1 MNHSFT
7 VLIYI
12 LIQGVA
18 RCVNEAG
25 IGFMM
30 APVYHPAMQI
40 VRAVRKKL
48 KVKTVFNILGPMLN
62 PATVPFAVVGVYNE
76 ELVIKMAM
84 ALQRFGM
91 KRALVVHSEG
101 LDEISPLGKIFP
113 FLLAN
118 LVISADESSSI

>member
-1 MNHSFT
+1 
-7 VLIYI
+7 
-12 LIQGVA
+12 
-18 RCVNEAG
+18 
-25 IGFMM
+25 MM

-76 ELVIKMAM
+76 DLVIKMAM

-101 LDEISPLGKIFP
+101 LDEISPLGKISL
-113 FLLAN
+113 FLFAN
-118 LVISADESSSI
+118 LVIFADESSST